1 MSRVTVLGASGAVGS
16 VAAET
21 LASSGFFS
29 EIVLADARLELAKK
43 LAAKLAAK
51 KVSAVKFD
59 AADPRSIK
67 DAIAGSKVVLNCVGP
82 FYKYGPVI
90 LKAVIESKINYVDI
104 CDDFD
109 ATEVML
115 GMNKAAKKAGVSAL
129 IGMGSSPGFANVLV
143 RFCADS
149 MLDRVE
155 AVDIYHA
162 HGGEKIEGPAVV
174 KHRIHS
180 MKADVPMFLKGKF
193 TTVRLF
199 EDSGKALEEEVEFR
213 DVGKY
218 WVYAYPHPETITL
231 PRYLKGVKRVTNLG
245 LVLPPT
251 YAELIKGMVRLG
263 VTEEEPIE
271 VQGQSVVP
279 LEFAVAFILSRR
291 KKLVKEAGLTGPQ
304 GCLKIVVKGSK
315 DGNKST
321 YIFSISSKR
330 QGMGEGTGIPAAV
343 GAMLMGTG
351 RIKEKGVLPPEA
363 CIEPMEALE
372 LARTKTSVGSGGK
385 GFPLVIEQI
394 DKSGKSKTIDLF
406 G

>member
-1 MSRVTVLGASGAVGS
+1 MAKITVLGGSGAVGS

-21 LASSGFFS
+21 LTSSGMFS
-29 EIVLADARLELAKK
+29 EVVVADARLEQAKK
-43 LAAKLAAK
+43 LVRALGSKRL
-51 KVSAVKFD
+51 SAIKFD
-59 AADPRSIK
+59 AGNPKSIK

-82 FYKYGPVI
+82 FYKFGPII
-90 LKAVIESKINYVDI
+90 LKAAIESGINYVDV

-115 GMNKAAKKAGVSAL
+115 GMDKAAKKAGVSAL
-129 IGMGSSPGFANVLV
+129 IGMGSSPGIANVLV
-143 RFCADS
+143 RFCVDNL
-149 MLDRVE
+149 LDRTE

-180 MKADVPMFLKGKF
+180 MKADVPMFLNGKF

-231 PRYLKGVKRVTNLG
+231 PKYLKGVKRVTNLG
-245 LVLPPT
+245 LVLPPA
-251 YAELIKGMVRLG
+251 YAELIKGVVRLG
-263 VTEEEPIE
+263 ITDEEPIE
-271 VQGQSVVP
+271 VEGRRIAP

-291 KKLVKEAGLTGPQ
+291 KKLMKEAGLAGPM

-315 DGNKST
+315 DGKKST
-321 YIFSISSKR
+321 YIFSMSSKR
-330 QGMGEGTGIPAAV
+330 QGMGEGTGIPAAL

-351 RIKEKGVLPPEA
+351 RIKKKGVLPPEA
-363 CIEPMEALE
+363 CIEPMELLN
-372 LARTKTSVGSGGK
+372 LARTKTSAGGGK
-385 GFPLVIEQI
+385 GLPIIIEHI
-394 DKSGKSKTIDLF
+394 DKGGKSKTINLF

>member
-394 DKSGKSKTIDLF
+394 DRSGKSKTIDLF